1 MATSRTALNRPLV
14 AWLFVIAGALLLIE
28 FVITLVF
35 LTANPLLTFLAFGV
49 LTIGF
54 LFLFLGGAKDT
65 LLRVAFLVAAVGL
78 ALITLAQVIPGLGTV
93 GSVASVLALVGTLG
107 SGILVYLRHHFTRN
121 ADRVFLVT
129 TIAAALLLLNGIRGI
144 LPGALTTILTVLF
157 AAGLVFTGLLVRR
170 RR

>member
-1 MATSRTALNRPLV
+1 
-14 AWLFVIAGALLLIE
+14 
-28 FVITLVF
+28 
-35 LTANPLLTFLAFGV
+35 
-49 LTIGF
+49 
-54 LFLFLGGAKDT
+54 
-65 LLRVAFLVAAVGL
+65 
-78 ALITLAQVIPGLGTV
+78 
-93 GSVASVLALVGTLG
+93 
-107 SGILVYLRHHFTRN
+107 HFTRN